1 MILRKIGIVLIR
13 IISLKIIMKMRKI
26 CSHLN
31 HHLDQCISITVH
43 SSALLSSWQHS
54 HHNANPTILYI
65 LTPIKIKAKDRC
77 PGTCQDKHKDRDKGK
92 DKDKD
97 RGKDRDRDRDR
108 EYSRTTK
115 KETNK
120 QWFLYINL
128 DLVLTMVM
136 LVNKINTLISQY
148 SGMPNFVELQSVD
161 TYIFFNLLFAF

>member
-65 LTPIKIKAKDRC
+65 LTPIKIKVKDRC
-77 PGTCQDKHKDRDKGK
+77 LGICK
-92 DKDKD
+92 DKLKD

-136 LVNKINTLISQY
+136 LVNKINTLIS
-148 SGMPNFVELQSVD
+148 
-161 TYIFFNLLFAF
+161 